1 MWKNMDFHVLIYGI
15 SAFYILPKRRIM
27 AIAPIWKDHF
37 VTLGGGDVIPFR
49 IRVQDQS
56 GDIIYNGKSHIKPGE
71 TNNSIRINDI
81 CADYL
86 TNALPALSQAEF
98 SELSF
103 PLNFVVEAFLQ
114 TAQDEDPDW
123 EDVGEVQFMNDWSY
137 DDSYNPATMGM
148 SFPVNGRIDSRQWLV
163 FTAYNA
169 STITATLTFTD
180 GTTSQVII
188 PIEIQADFNYDR
200 FPDEGIFNTDFARS
214 ARAAGSGTAVFDL
227 SAWDNVAS
235 VTINGREFQV
245 VTDCKEWVVYYVNA
259 YGGWDSLLIEG
270 NTIETDSLKRYTRE
284 MEYDNRSIQNR
295 GTQNYVNEITKS
307 YTLHTSWMSDAES
320 LRMHH
325 LLNSTEVYLFNINTG
340 DMFPVVLNNTTT
352 EFKTYKNNGGRMVNY
367 TIDATLAQDRIRR

>member
-1 MWKNMDFHVLIYGI
+1 MDFLVLIYGK

-27 AIAPIWKDHF
+27 AIAPIWKDYF
-37 VTLGGGDVIPFR
+37 VTLGTGVVIPFR

-56 GDIIYNGKSHIKPGE
+56 GDIIYNGKSHIKPGK

-98 SELSF
+98 SALSF

-114 TAQDEDPDW
+114 DW
-123 EDVGEVQFMNDWSY
+123 NIAGQVQFMNDWSY

-163 FTAYNA
+163 YTAYNA

-188 PIEIQADFNYDR
+188 PVEISADFSD
-200 FPDEGIFNTDFARS
+200 DFNTDFARS

-235 VTINGREFQV
+235 VTINGKTWEV

-270 NTIETDSLKRYTRE
+270 NTIETDSLKRHTRE

-307 YTLHTSWMSDAES
+307 YTLHTSWMSDSES

-325 LLNSTEVYLFNINTG
+325 LLNSPEVYLFNINTG
-340 DMFPVVLNNTTT
+340 DMIPVVLNNTTT
-352 EFKTYKNNGGRMVNY
+352 EFKTYKNNGGRLVNY
-367 TIDATLAQDRIRR
+367 TIDATLAQERIRR